1 MLLSP
6 KLETR
11 AEKKKKGGGGGKM
24 QNAKR
29 AFHPDPNTHNKS
41 SDEF

>member
-6 KLETR
+6 KAETC
-11 AEKKKKGGGGGKM
+11 AGKKKKKEKKRKEGKM

-29 AFHPDPNTHNKS
+29 AFHPEPNTH
-41 SDEF
+41 